1 MEKTNLLTLVVTLTV
16 GIILAGSLL
25 MPVITDAIATEDTY
39 TNKGLFY
46 IDEDTASLHY
56 TYENK
61 VLKLN
66 DEVITFPANMA
77 EGTTVIY
84 TDNLIVRAYTNDMRF
99 RGLYDYNAT
108 SFDITI
114 ADGVLSGTV
123 HTSMDHSV
131 SMTITDHFYGVTNED
146 TGVVMAPVSNAP
158 YLKTSTVMSTA
169 PLMHPTEIGN
179 SNTYMIIYMVGSI
192 DEGLEFTLLDIHYG
206 TVLTGFTVADYVIDY
221 TPVDGHNELY
231 RLNSIT
237 ITLSTVPGEDE
248 TALTTERTISYV
260 ALDEKQT
267 AERTNHLSNEEI
279 LIMETIPIMVIVALI
294 VMALGSIYFNRND

>member
-1 MEKTNLLTLVVTLTV
+1 MEKSNLLVLAITLTV
-16 GIILAGSLL
+16 GVILAGSLL
-25 MPVITDAIATEDTY
+25 VPVISYATATEDTY

-46 IDEDTASLHY
+46 VDEDTASLHY

-66 DEVITFPANMA
+66 DEVISFPADMA

-123 HTSMDHSV
+123 HTTTDHSV
-131 SMTITDHFYGVTNED
+131 SMTISDHFYGITNED
-146 TGVVMAPVSNAP
+146 TGVVMAPTADAP
-158 YLKTSTVMSTA
+158 YLKKSTVMSTA
-169 PLMHPTEIGN
+169 PLIHPTEIGN
-179 SNTYMIIYMVGSI
+179 SNTYMIVFMEGSI
-192 DEGLEFTLLDIHYG
+192 DDGLEFTLYDIHYG

-221 TPVDGHNELY
+221 SPVEGHVELY
-231 RLNSIT
+231 KLNSIT
-237 ITLSTVPGEDE
+237 ITLSTVPDEGE

-267 AERTNHLSNEEI
+267 AERTNHLSNGEI
-279 LIMETIPIMVIVALI
+279 TIMKAIPIMVIVALI
-294 VMALGSIYFNRND
+294 VMALGSMYFRRND